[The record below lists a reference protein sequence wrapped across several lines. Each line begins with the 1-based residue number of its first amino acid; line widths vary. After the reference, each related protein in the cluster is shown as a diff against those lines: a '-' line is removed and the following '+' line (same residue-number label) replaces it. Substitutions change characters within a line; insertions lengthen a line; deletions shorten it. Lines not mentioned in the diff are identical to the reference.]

1 MLKKLSLLLLYLTAF
16 LICLPILLVLLGSL
30 KSTQE
35 LMGSLSPILGDANGM
50 VNWSPFPLYPTLN
63 HFYKLLFLTP
73 SFFIVFWN
81 SMKIVFCILA
91 GQLFISLPAAWA
103 FACYSFPLKKPLFT
117 LYIILMLMPFQVT
130 MLSSYLVLGALHM
143 LDTHRGIILPAIF
156 SAYPVFIIY
165 RSFTQ
170 IPKSLLEAA
179 RTDGAGEFYLFLHIG
194 IPSGSSGILSA
205 FVLGFLEYWSLIE
218 PPLAFLKDKSL
229 WPLSLYLPE
238 ISIEQ
243 AGMAFTASVITLIPA
258 IFVFIIGQDYLEQG
272 IMSSAVK
279 E

>member
-1 MLKKLSLLLLYLTAF
+1 MLKKLGLLLLYLTAF

-30 KSTQE
+30 KSTRVLVE
-35 LMGSLSPILGDANGM
+35 SLSPLLDDTNGM
-50 VNWSPFPLYPTLN
+50 VNWTLLPLYPTLN
-63 HFYKLLFLTP
+63 HFFKLLFSTP

-81 SMKIVFCILA
+81 SMKIVFCILT
-91 GQLFISLPAAWA
+91 GQMFISVPAAWA
-103 FACYSFPLKKPLFT
+103 FASFSFPFQKLLFT
-117 LYIILMLMPFQVT
+117 LYIILMLMPFQVI
-130 MLSSYLVLGALHM
+130 MLSSYLVLDSFHM

-165 RSFTQ
+165 KSFHQ

-179 RTDGAGEFYLFLHIG
+179 RTDGASELYLFIHIG

-205 FVLGFLEYWSLIE
+205 LVLGFLEYWSLIE

-238 ISIEQ
+238 IGIEQ
-243 AGMAFTASVITLIPA
+243 SGMAFAASVITLTPA
-258 IFVFIIGQDYLEQG
+258 IFVFLIGQDYLEQG

>member
-1 MLKKLSLLLLYLTAF
+1 MLKKISLLLLYLTAF
-16 LICLPILLVLLGSL
+16 LICLPIPLIFLGSL
-30 KSTQE
+30 KSTRE
-35 LMGSLSPILGDANGM
+35 LAKSLSPILGEASGM
-50 VNWSPFPLYPTLN
+50 VNWTLFPLYPTLN
-63 HFYKLLFLTP
+63 HYHKLLFSTP
-73 SFFIVFWN
+73 SFFTVYWN
-81 SMKIVFCILA
+81 SMKIVFCTLA
-91 GQLFISLPAAWA
+91 GQLFISVPAAWA
-103 FACYSFPLKKPLFT
+103 FACFSFPFQRLLFT

-130 MLSSYLVLGALHM
+130 MLSSYLVLDSLHM
-143 LDTHRGIILPAIF
+143 LDTHKGIILPAIF

-179 RTDGAGEFYLFLHIG
+179 RTDGAGEFYLFIHIG

-205 FVLGFLEYWSLIE
+205 LILGFLEYWSLIE

-238 ISIEQ
+238 IGIEQ
-243 AGMAFTASVITLIPA
+243 AGIAFAASVITLIPA